1 MCDIKLNIKGM
12 YIIFYSLLYYIVLM
26 KNQQIKNK
34 KVWI

>member
-12 YIIFYSLLYYIVLM
+12 YIILYSLLYYIVLM

-34 KVWI
+34 KV